1 MDGWRNS
8 APWSLS
14 AAARGGCPGEGEA
27 RGGRVP
33 ATPGGTIGS
42 IAVPSPESPP
52 GALVPV
58 DVRAAEGRSLADL
71 THEAL
76 LAAIHADAF
85 PDDRLP
91 PEAELAGRLGVSRP
105 TLRAALHALEADGLI
120 TRRRRF
126 GTSVNRHVLRSAM
139 RLNRLASFASLIAQQ
154 GHEATETHT
163 VRSGPAGG
171 FGTALGTADDAP
183 CVLVDR
189 LLHADDEPV
198 IAIRDVVPLAL
209 LVVPP
214 DEVEPGDSSFVLI
227 HGGSGQA
234 VEYTTTDIAPR
245 VAGGGDPA
253 GLLVPDGE
261 AYVELIETHFARDHD
276 VLGVSRIRVDP
287 SRVRLSFVRRQA

>member
-1 MDGWRNS
+1 MT
-8 APWSLS
+8 
-14 AAARGGCPGEGEA
+14 
-27 RGGRVP
+27 GRP
-33 ATPGGTIGS
+33 APGGTIGS
-42 IAVPSPESPP
+42 IAVPSPESPRA
-52 GALVPV
+52 ALRPV

-154 GHEATETHT
+154 GHEATESHA
-163 VRSGPAGG
+163 VRTGPAAG
-171 FGTALGTADDAP
+171 FASALGVEDDAP
-183 CVLVDR
+183 CVVVDR
-189 LLHADDEPV
+189 LLRADGDPV
-198 IAIRDVVPLAL
+198 IAIRDVVPTAR

-214 DEVEPGDSSFVLI
+214 DEVEPGDSTFDLL
-227 HGGSGQA
+227 HEGSGRP

-245 VAGGGDPA
+245 VAGDGDPA
-253 GLLVPDGE
+253 GLLVPSGE
-261 AYVELIETHFARDHD
+261 AYVELVETHFARDHD
-276 VLGVSRIRVDP
+276 VLGVSRVWVDP